1 MSDVPFEFDGVA
13 LLDANLGGDD
23 EKQELPEPLPPPA
36 TSRLFAPLPA
46 AEEALEVTEVS
57 IENASDGSG
66 SSDGEEAAPTD
77 VSYHVDPTGRRVSY
91 TLQGFGSAPPTEA
104 ETASPRGA
112 GRRPSAGSGAR
123 RSFTSSGARRSFTR
137 AGSFTQ
143 KPDARMSMA
152 GRRSVSLPQLVS
164 KPPQPGCATFRAAAI
179 RLTEFS
185 PAPPRRALGARD
197 RDDAIL
203 SPSSAKRRSFI
214 APSSMRNLGFEGEES
229 DFDDAAK
236 ARRSTFMQRAR
247 TLDVAGKPGGGWGRV
262 REWKWLVSEDSST
275 RINWDIFVIL
285 CILCYVFVMPLRVA
299 FSTTSAAD
307 FLHARGRWLWVEF
320 ALDVIFIAD
329 VCLNFRTSFRLSSG
343 RVVEDSRLI
352 AERYLK
358 SWFLVD
364 FVSSLPIEVATFVL
378 QSHLT
383 RDTESTLKFV
393 RILRILRYTKI
404 IRVMRLVS
412 KHGRLLNSTLNPGYI
427 QLSRLAVIVLGA
439 WHYVACAYWI
449 VARVEGFC
457 DPDVPDDLALSLA
470 EGYRL
475 CLDRC
480 RRASART
487 SSRARPLEVAFT
499 TVIILWG
506 MLMYASIIGAVSSA
520 VAVLDATG
528 IQRSRKLS
536 AVKSFLVQQNVH
548 KHLQLEIMNYYTYLL
563 SLNTRDS
570 QALSDLP
577 VTLRIKLELS
587 LKQESVDQVPLFHNL
602 DAACILS
609 IVHHLKNCVSLPS
622 EILYA
627 AGALGDRMF
636 VLERGAVVLSVPRNM
651 NHFMALRK
659 AQQRK
664 NRFKASREDRKEGEP
679 IELDR
684 SRSLPAEPSGPRRK
698 RRNSSL
704 SVAPPPAQVQDDL
717 ADWRK
722 TMSEFL
728 TASVY
733 SDLDNVVIERLVI
746 NAHYLIST
754 QVIKSDYFGE
764 IALLSQPHLTYAT
777 SETFSELYE
786 LRHAD
791 VVDTLREFPRLTLR
805 LKRITAMRIMHVFET
820 LERKAR
826 DARAAERE
834 SRRGAGPGAAAR
846 KRMSTFNS
854 VGSAIRRGSSMS
866 LRKPRTELAER
877 QRSASSRKAWVGLA
891 SNDDKEVAAQI
902 IQRNLLRSKR
912 RRSWTGWDALIKD
925 IQSDVRE
932 KREAA
937 KRPAVASQV
946 LSLEQ
951 RVAGVETKLEAMER
965 LIVAGFD
972 DLRRGHR
979 PPPRGP
985 APPLHDAL
993 SR

>member
-23 EKQELPEPLPPPA
+23 EKQELPEPLPPPP
-36 TSRLFAPLPA
+36 TSRLFAALPA

-104 ETASPRGA
+104 ETASPRGS

-137 AGSFTQ
+137 AGSFAQ

-164 KPPQPGCATFRAAAI
+164 KPAPQPGSTTFRAAAI

-197 RDDAIL
+197 RDDAIV

-214 APSSMRNLGFEGEES
+214 APSSMRNLGFEGEDS
-229 DFDDAAK
+229 DVDDAAK

-247 TLDVAGKPGGGWGRV
+247 TSTWESIKRVAISPAAKEAERGSAMEVLENFMHTGLSRMHRRQSVDVPGKPGGWGRV

-364 FVSSLPIEVATFVL
+364 LVSSLPIEVATFVL

-449 VARVEGFC
+449 VAKVEGFC
-457 DPDVPDDLALSLA
+457 DPDAPDDLALSLA

-475 CLDRC
+475 CLDRWAPYQA
-480 RRASART
+480 ASC
-487 SSRARPLEVAFT
+487 
-499 TVIILWG
+499 G
-506 MLMYASIIGAVSSA
+506 
-520 VAVLDATG
+520 
-528 IQRSRKLS
+528 
-536 AVKSFLVQQNVH
+536 
-548 KHLQLEIMNYYTYLL
+548 
-563 SLNTRDS
+563 RD
-570 QALSDLP
+570 
-577 VTLRIKLELS
+577 
-587 LKQESVDQVPLFHNL
+587 
-602 DAACILS
+602 
-609 IVHHLKNCVSLPS
+609 
-622 EILYA
+622 
-627 AGALGDRMF
+627 
-636 VLERGAVVLSVPRNM
+636 
-651 NHFMALRK
+651 
-659 AQQRK
+659 
-664 NRFKASREDRKEGEP
+664 
-679 IELDR
+679 
-684 SRSLPAEPSGPRRK
+684 
-698 RRNSSL
+698 
-704 SVAPPPAQVQDDL
+704 
-717 ADWRK
+717 
-722 TMSEFL
+722 
-728 TASVY
+728 
-733 SDLDNVVIERLVI
+733 
-746 NAHYLIST
+746 
-754 QVIKSDYFGE
+754 
-764 IALLSQPHLTYAT
+764 
-777 SETFSELYE
+777 
-786 LRHAD
+786 
-791 VVDTLREFPRLTLR
+791 
-805 LKRITAMRIMHVFET
+805 
-820 LERKAR
+820 
-826 DARAAERE
+826 
-834 SRRGAGPGAAAR
+834 
-846 KRMSTFNS
+846 
-854 VGSAIRRGSSMS
+854 
-866 LRKPRTELAER
+866 
-877 QRSASSRKAWVGLA
+877 
-891 SNDDKEVAAQI
+891 
-902 IQRNLLRSKR
+902 
-912 RRSWTGWDALIKD
+912 
-925 IQSDVRE
+925 DVRE
-932 KREAA
+932 I
-937 KRPAVASQV
+937 S
-946 LSLEQ
+946 
-951 RVAGVETKLEAMER
+951 AGKTMKHR
-965 LIVAGFD
+965 H
-972 DLRRGHR
+972 RRAR
-979 PPPRGP
+979 
-985 APPLHDAL
+985 
-993 SR
+993 

>member
-112 GRRPSAGSGAR
+112 GRRPSAGSP
-123 RSFTSSGARRSFTR
+123 T
-137 AGSFTQ
+137 
-143 KPDARMSMA
+143 RMSMA

-164 KPPQPGCATFRAAAI
+164 KPPPQPGCATFRAAAI

-247 TLDVAGKPGGGWGRV
+247 TSTWESIKRVAISPAAKEAERGSAMEVLENFMHTGLSRMHRRQSLDVAGKPGGGWGRV

-449 VARVEGFC
+449 VARRGLLRPRRARRPGAV
-457 DPDVPDDLALSLA
+457 LA

-475 CLDRC
+475 CLDRWAPY
-480 RRASART
+480 RAASCGRDDVRDFGWENDEKSSPSCSVSTGIGKDIIPRT
-487 SSRARPLEVAFT
+487 SLEVAFT

-733 SDLDNVVIERLVI
+733 SDLDNVAIAA
-746 NAHYLIST
+746 AHYLIST

-932 KREAA
+932 KR
-937 KRPAVASQV
+937 RS
-946 LSLEQ
+946 
-951 RVAGVETKLEAMER
+951 G
-965 LIVAGFD
+965 
-972 DLRRGHR
+972 
-979 PPPRGP
+979 PRE
-985 APPLHDAL
+985 
-993 SR
+993 

>member
-91 TLQGFGSAPPTEA
+91 TLQGFGSAA
-104 ETASPRGA
+104 DRGRDGVA
-112 GRRPSAGSGAR
+112 AR
-123 RSFTSSGARRSFTR
+123 RRAAAVRRVR
-137 AGSFTQ
+137 RAAELHVVRRAAELHAGSFTQ

-164 KPPQPGCATFRAAAI
+164 KPPPQPGCATFRAAAI

-247 TLDVAGKPGGGWGRV
+247 TSTWESIKRVAISPAAKEAERGSAMEVLENFMHTGLSRMHRRQSLDVAGKPGGGWGRV

-475 CLDRC
+475 CLDRYRGY
-480 RRASART
+480 RRAGFRQQYTQAFFWAVQVSTGIGKDIIPRT
-487 SSRARPLEVAFT
+487 SLEVAFT
-499 TVIILWG
+499 T
-506 MLMYASIIGAVSSA
+506 
-520 VAVLDATG
+520 
-528 IQRSRKLS
+528 RSRKLS

-684 SRSLPAEPSGPRRK
+684 SRSLPAEPSSTRCA
-698 RRNSSL
+698 SS
-704 SVAPPPAQVQDDL
+704 
-717 ADWRK
+717 
-722 TMSEFL
+722 
-728 TASVY
+728 
-733 SDLDNVVIERLVI
+733 
-746 NAHYLIST
+746 
-754 QVIKSDYFGE
+754 
-764 IALLSQPHLTYAT
+764 
-777 SETFSELYE
+777 
-786 LRHAD
+786 
-791 VVDTLREFPRLTLR
+791 PRLTLR

-932 KREAA
+932 KSEAA

-965 LIVAGFD
+965 LITPFERHVAAFRAAAAD
-972 DLRRGHR
+972 DAAASREHTED
-979 PPPRGP
+979 PRLNPTQGE
-985 APPLHDAL
+985 
-993 SR
+993 